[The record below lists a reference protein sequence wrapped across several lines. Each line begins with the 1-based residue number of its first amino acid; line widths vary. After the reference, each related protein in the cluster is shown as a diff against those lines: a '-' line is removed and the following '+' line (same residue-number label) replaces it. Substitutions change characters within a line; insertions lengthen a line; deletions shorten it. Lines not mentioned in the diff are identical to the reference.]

1 MLKHIIVAI
10 ILAIVLFER
19 AESRGHLAPGVE
31 IWVFVMLALFLVV
44 AIPLAIYHSYHK
56 ARGGANTKSATLAW
70 WLRMGAWVWLI
81 AAGGLLFSTA

>member
-1 MLKHIIVAI
+1 MLKHILIAF
-10 ILAIVLFER
+10 ILFVL
-19 AESRGHLAPGVE
+19 PGVLNNGRLDADAE
-31 IWVFVMLALFLVV
+31 VGAVAMVGLFLVV

-56 ARGGANTKSATLAW
+56 ARGGANTESATLAW